1 MGMAPLSDAAVVGL
15 AVAAT
20 LAVLLVAM
28 AIGRSRGGRPCPP
41 CPSGGG
47 GRCPGGAWPA
57 GAGDFC
63 TPDSDCRTAGYE
75 CTGLYSHDQV
85 AAGCCNPKAFGEN
98 PSLYCRAQR
107 WVLPGP

>member
-1 MGMAPLSDAAVVGL
+1 MGMAPLSDAAVGL

-20 LAVLLVAM
+20 LAALLVAM

-47 GRCPGGAWPA
+47 GRGPGGAWPA

-63 TPDSDCRTAGYE
+63 APDSDCRPAGYE
-75 CTGLYSHDQV
+75 RAGLYGRDLV
-85 AAGCCNPKAFGEN
+85 AAGRCNPKAFGEN
-98 PSLYCRAQR
+98 PGLHCRARR
-107 WVLPGP
+107 WALPGP